1 METSVMTDSRSNP
14 CGCAILFAL
23 RVHLIYLSITD
34 KSIAS
39 YIQLNLSESG
49 RIHENINHYTS
60 SLLRKLVHR
69 IIPLLFRCYN
79 NGFHALGYNAQYQR
93 R

>member
-14 CGCAILFAL
+14 SGCAILFAL
-23 RVHLIYLSITD
+23 CIHLIYLSITD

-39 YIQLNLSESG
+39 YIQLNVSEFG

-60 SLLRKLVHR
+60 SLLRKLVHQ

-79 NGFHALGYNAQYQR
+79 NGFHALGYHAEHQWR
-93 R
+93 